1 MCAEPPSEPA
11 SHPPDSGTAKPCSA
25 QSPDCC
31 RTGAQMVQSAT
42 CRPDPRKLRPTKG
55 LPRRGRTSMSGS
67 CRKPLLYQSANIAG
81 DHAALLASC
90 GAVWQPNAAYLLL
103 EHTVYTDCGG
113 DPPVRSR
120 RPRRLAAVC
129 M

>member
-42 CRPDPRKLRPTKG
+42 CRPDPRKLRPTKA
-55 LPRRGRTSMSGS
+55 LPRRGQTSMSGS

-81 DHAALLASC
+81 RLPAARRLLPHRAHHEVGRSEEHTSELQSPMYLVC
-90 GAVWQPNAAYLLL
+90 RLLL
-103 EHTVYTDCGG
+103 EK
-113 DPPVRSR
+113 
-120 RPRRLAAVC
+120 
-129 M
+129 